1 MYIPSEK
8 VIAFMVIKEYAAFL
22 FSLQMLVSTLPGLGD
37 LGKGR
42 ETVVELRVFCL
53 ERFFLLIIS

>member
-22 FSLQMLVSTLPGLGD
+22 FSLQILVSTLPGLGGSWEGQTD
-37 LGKGR
+37 
-42 ETVVELRVFCL
+42 CC
-53 ERFFLLIIS
+53 